1 MTAPSGATA
10 AAVWVDVL
18 PNMKGFGAALGR
30 DAAASSTAA
39 GAVAGKSFGKAMLV
53 GVAAIAGGAALAG
66 KALFDIGRTFEEVT
80 NTIRVGTGATGK
92 ALDALVNDAKQ
103 VGKGV
108 PQNFEQVGV
117 AVADLNTRLGLTGK
131 PLQDSATQFLNLSR
145 ITGTDLQSNISSL
158 TRVFGDWSIA
168 SEDQSVALDKIF
180 RASQSSG
187 VGIDSLSQ
195 NVVKFG
201 APMRQLGFSF
211 DETLALLGK
220 FDKEGVNTELVMGSM
235 RIALGKMARA
245 GEEPIETYRRV
256 TEEIKNAGD
265 SGKANALAL
274 ELFGARAGPDMA
286 AAIREGRFE
295 LGDMVDAIA
304 NGGDT
309 INAAAADT
317 LTFADSWA
325 VLKNRGMAA
334 LEPIATRLFT
344 ALADGLGW
352 ITTVG
357 APAVARFGEAL
368 GGYVLPAARDL
379 GAALSVTLVP
389 ALVWAGQ
396 VITGSVV
403 PALAA
408 FAGFIDRNKVPIGVV
423 AGLIAAVFIP
433 HLIALG
439 VTSTV
444 TGIKTAAAWVVT
456 QVSAVRA
463 AAVHSAQVVA
473 MVARWV
479 FLGAQSLVHA
489 GKVAASWLI
498 VGGIN
503 AVAATVGT
511 TVAVAQMIARW
522 VVLGAQSL
530 VHAGRVAAS
539 WVIVGG
545 ISLVAATVAT
555 VAAVAQM
562 VARWVFLGAQS
573 LIQAGR
579 VAAAWLIAMG
589 PIGLV
594 IAAVVGVVAV
604 IIANWDKV
612 RAATIAAWNAVSG
625 AVATAW
631 AAIKQAFTT
640 SVAFVQNLWN
650 TFWATLQRVATTV
663 WNAIRAAIDIVWNAI
678 KTGFNAAVNFIA
690 GLWNR
695 FWDGLR
701 NVAST
706 VFGAI
711 RSTIDTVWGAIR
723 SGFSAATSFV
733 AGVWGSFWGGLRT
746 VATTVFGAIRGTIDT
761 VLGAVQTAF
770 RTAVDVIGRVWGGIR
785 SLLAKPINFMINT
798 VYMGGIKK
806 AWDVVAG
813 ILPGIGP
820 LPAVTPIPE
829 FARGGPVGR
838 DMLLRAGEAGPEYVL
853 SNPAVKALGG
863 LNAVDRWH
871 RELVAQ
877 RPSDFMRDLNSGRM
891 VEGADHD
898 GPGSRTTGFGG
909 VRPHVAQAGHFL
921 QNMFG
926 IGSVGGV
933 GQRANASDHPKGL
946 ALDFMT
952 YNDQAKG
959 DRLVNYLTPRAGHF
973 AVKYIIWRQR
983 INSGSGWRGME
994 DRGSP
999 TANHFDHPHVSFLPG
1014 PGGEGG
1020 FSGEGGFFD
1029 IKAWIREQLEGVTNP
1044 VISAL
1049 RNAFPVPP
1057 RFNEIPPS
1065 AATKIRDSALDFLL
1079 GKAFDSGGLASG
1091 RGLMFKNI
1099 NEPERVLSP
1108 RQTAAFEQL
1117 VAQLSGGPIATPV
1130 ADRGTAD
1137 GSDGLGQK
1145 FDELIALL
1153 RDRPFAPITVE
1164 DRSGDPGETAR
1175 SVQLALRMNR

>member
-1 MTAPSGATA
+1 MTAPSGGA

-18 PNMKGFGAALGR
+18 PDMSNFGARLAR
-30 DAAASSTAA
+30 EAA
-39 GAVAGKSFGKAMLV
+39 GAGGNAGERLGDEMGRNTQSGFSRHIGKIVAAGAAV
-53 GVAAIAGGAALAG
+53 GVALGASLVKAMDVEAANDKLA
-66 KALFDIGRTFEEVT
+66 A
-80 NTIRVGTGATGK
+80 
-92 ALDALVNDAKQ
+92 Q
-103 VGKGV
+103 
-108 PQNFEQVGV
+108 
-117 AVADLNTRLGLTGK
+117 LGLTGK
-131 PLQDSATQFLNLSR
+131 DAQRYGDVAGRLYSGGFADNMGTVNEALRSVTQN
-145 ITGTDLQSNISSL
+145 IGGTA
-158 TRVFGDWSIA
+158 IA
-168 SEDQSVALDKIF
+168 SEAALEQIAGGALTVANVLDQDLGGVTKAVGQLMRTGLAANATEALDLITYGLQNGADRGGDFVDSMNESALNLKQF
-180 RASQSSG
+180 GFTGQSAI
-187 VGIDSLSQ
+187 GIITQAMDA
-195 NVVKFG
+195 G
-201 APMRQLGFSF
+201 APSVDAVTG
-211 DETLALLGK
+211 AL
-220 FDKEGVNTELVMGSM
+220 EELIG
-235 RIALGKMARA
+235 
-245 GEEPIETYRRV
+245 
-256 TEEIKNAGD
+256 NAGD
-265 SGKANALAL
+265 SADVFTELGFNGAQMARDLSAGGPAANAAL
-274 ELFGARAGPDMA
+274 DQLLDR
-286 AAIREGRFE
+286 
-295 LGDMVDAIA
+295 L
-304 NGGDT
+304 
-309 INAAAADT
+309 
-317 LTFADSWA
+317 
-325 VLKNRGMAA
+325 RGMQ
-334 LEPIATRLFT
+334 
-344 ALADGLGW
+344 D
-352 ITTVG
+352 
-357 APAVARFGEAL
+357 
-368 GGYVLPAARDL
+368 PAARSTAL
-379 GAALSVTLVP
+379 VGLFGEEATAMQGALLAIDPSEATARVVDFAGTTAGLSSAYDNASSRIAAFSQTVSMMAIDVIGNRVLPIVSGFASFLATNFGP
-389 ALVWAGQ
+389 ALAVVGGILTGQ
-396 VITGSVV
+396 VI
-403 PALAA
+403 PAVQS
-408 FAGFIDRNKVPIGVV
+408 FAGWVDQNRVPITIV
-423 AGLIAAVFIP
+423 AGLIATLFIP
-433 HLIALG
+433 HLVALG
-439 VTSTV
+439 VTSTI
-444 TGIKTAAAWVVT
+444 TGVKTAAAWVVT

-473 MVARWV
+473 MIGRWTL
-479 FLGAQSLVHA
+479 LGAQSLVHA
-489 GKVAASWLI
+489 AKVAGSWLI

-503 AVAATVGT
+503 AVAATVAT
-511 TVAVAQMIARW
+511 TVAVANMI
-522 VVLGAQSL
+522 
-530 VHAGRVAAS
+530 
-539 WVIVGG
+539 
-545 ISLVAATVAT
+545 
-555 VAAVAQM
+555 
-562 VARWVFLGAQS
+562 ARWVFLGAQS
-573 LIQAGR
+573 LIQAAR

-594 IAAVVGVVAV
+594 IAAVVGVVAL
-604 IIANWDKV
+604 IIANWDTVKK
-612 RAATIAAWNAVSG
+612 ATIAAWNAVSG

-663 WNAIRAAIDIVWNAI
+663 WNAIRAAIDTVWNAI

-746 VATTVFGAIRGTIDT
+746 VAATVFGSIRSTIDT
-761 VLGAVQTAF
+761 VLGAVRSAF
-770 RTAVDVIGRVWGGIR
+770 QTAVDVIGRVWGGIR

-820 LPAVTPIPE
+820 LPAVSPIPE

-838 DMLLRAGEAGPEYVL
+838 DMILRAGEAGPEFVL
-853 SNPAVKALGG
+853 SNPAVQALGG
-863 LNAVDRWH
+863 LDAVDRWH
-871 RELVAQ
+871 RELVAS
-877 RPSDFMRDLNSGRM
+877 RPKDFLSLLNSGQV

-909 VRPHVAQAGHFL
+909 VKPHVAQAGHFL

-926 IGSVGGV
+926 IGSVAGV

-983 INSGSGWRGME
+983 INSGGGWRGME
-994 DRGSP
+994 DRGSV

-1029 IKAWIREQLEGVTNP
+1029 IKAWIREQLEGITNP

-1065 AATKIRDSALDFLL
+1065 AATAIRDSALDFLL

-1117 VAQLSGGPIATPV
+1117 VAQLSGGPIAAPV

-1137 GSDGLGQK
+1137 DSDGLGQK

-1153 RDRPFAPITVE
+1153 RARPFAPITVE
-1164 DRSGDPGETAR
+1164 DRSGNPQETAR
-1175 SVQLALRMNR
+1175 SVQLALRMRQR